1 MATEQNRRDADE
13 TGTFLDDTA
22 SLKDTG
28 FLDELSSDTFEEGSF
43 LDDDVPEE
51 GAAAEDYAASADDL
65 AAPEGARE
73 FEGGED
79 DYAEDP
85 AAYAYMTQ
93 PLAGLTENAPAKEQN
108 PLPEG
113 PEEKEEGRRRG
124 SLLKSPVS
132 AYTWEFR
139 SAAHAESRPRQPPM
153 PQSGRALRASA

>member
-28 FLDELSSDTFEEGSF
+28 FLDDDTASLKDTGFLDDTDVLSSDTFEEESF
-43 LDDDVPEE
+43 LDDDV
-51 GAAAEDYAASADDL
+51 
-65 AAPEGARE
+65 PEGARE

-79 DYAEDP
+79 DYAEDA

-93 PLAGLTENAPAKEQN
+93 PRAGLTENAPAKEQN

-124 SLLKSPVS
+124 SLLK